1 MGDWLKCDVGGVR
14 GMAQMTDRDWSDRVK
29 RILKAELTRRDVSY
43 RALAEKLG
51 AMGIHETERNI
62 SNKIGRAGFSAV
74 WFFQVMEAIGCRTIR
89 LEDD

>member
-1 MGDWLKCDVGGVR
+1 
-14 GMAQMTDRDWSDRVK
+14 MADMVTDRDWQDRVK

-51 AMGIHETERNI
+51 ALGIHETERNI

-74 WFFQVMEAIGCRTIR
+74 WFFQVMDAIGARVIHLDR
-89 LEDD
+89 DQD